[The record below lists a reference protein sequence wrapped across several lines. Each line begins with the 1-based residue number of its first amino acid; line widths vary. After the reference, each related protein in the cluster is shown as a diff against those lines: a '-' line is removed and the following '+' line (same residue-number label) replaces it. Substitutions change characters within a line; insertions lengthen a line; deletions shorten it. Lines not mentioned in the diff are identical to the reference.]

1 MWLDLDGP
9 WQTCHWWQVLDERRI
24 AAMFILILILAL
36 SASVIALAALVAL
49 DGYGSRPAPRSHPRD
64 VFEPSRTT
72 DRDLVG

>member
-1 MWLDLDGP
+1 MMLLL
-9 WQTCHWWQVLDERRI
+9 V
-24 AAMFILILILAL
+24 ILAL
-36 SASVIALAALVAL
+36 TAAVVALAALVPL